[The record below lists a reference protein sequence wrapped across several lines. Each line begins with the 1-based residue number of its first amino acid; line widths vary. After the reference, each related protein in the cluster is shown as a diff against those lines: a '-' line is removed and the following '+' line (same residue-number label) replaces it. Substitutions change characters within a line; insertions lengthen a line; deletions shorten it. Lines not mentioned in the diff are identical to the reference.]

1 MQNANMRNRSLIK
14 LGISLIPQ
22 GVILVS
28 NRITRHHGNADIR
41 YLRAF
46 LKLKQIFDEHDN
58 ANKNQ

>member
-28 NRITRHHGNADIR
+28 NRITRHHGNADIKVFTR
-41 YLRAF
+41 IPQT
-46 LKLKQIFDEHDN
+46 K
-58 ANKNQ
+58 ANI